1 MRKILTVVALC
12 VASVSVAHADQL
24 VFSAEKNGGARVA
37 ALDYVSNGE
46 AVAFD
51 FKISV
56 PGGADAVVNL
66 KSCVASLPKSHA
78 GQCSFAKGQ
87 IIGMVY
93 SDSNTPLPKGIL
105 SIGSV
110 SVQTKVAGDLSI
122 ASFTAVNKDGLSV
135 ESTVAGSAATK

>member
-1 MRKILTVVALC
+1 MRKFITVVALSI
-12 VASVSVAHADQL
+12 ASVSVAHADQL
-24 VFSAEKNGGARVA
+24 VFSAEKSGGARVA
-37 ALDYVSNGE
+37 AIDYVSNGD

-51 FKISV
+51 FKIDV

-66 KSCVASLPKSHA
+66 KSCVAALPKSHA

-93 SDSNTPLPKGIL
+93 SDSNERLPKGII

-110 SVQTKVAGDLSI
+110 SVQSKAAGDLSV
-122 ASFTAVNKDGLSV
+122 ASFTAVNKDGISV
-135 ESTVAGSAATK
+135 ESTVTDSATK